1 VKNCH
6 LFVVAAMLLLAWIF
20 LPSGSYFRLLFA
32 QIAISALLAIA
43 FDVCLGF
50 GGMLTM
56 ATSLFFGL
64 AAYCFSYALQL
75 LPIDV
80 IGAIALTQAVVL
92 VVGAIVGALAVRLSG
107 PGFFVFTLLIVSVAQ
122 TVAQNWRQVTGGDD
136 GLALD
141 PSLFWMLGHRLT
153 PYGRYVLTLALFG
166 VGYFLTA
173 ALMRSP
179 FGTLLQGV
187 RDNAFRVELLGFN
200 ARAIK
205 LIAFCWGAML
215 AGLSGIGY
223 ALAIEHIHSGLF
235 AWTVSGQAMLWAFLG
250 GVGTL
255 LGPVIGAALVV
266 PFEDYAGSIVGY
278 PRIFTGALL
287 VLVVLTMRRAGLLGL
302 WAKLSSRSPPAVLTA
317 ATRER

>member
-1 VKNCH
+1 VKNSH
-6 LFVVAAMLLLAWIF
+6 LVIVAAMVLFALVF
-20 LPSGSYFRLLFA
+20 LPSASYFRLLFA

-56 ATSLFFGL
+56 ATALFFGL

-80 IGAIALTQAVVL
+80 LGAIAVTQAVVL

-107 PGFFVFTLLIVSVAQ
+107 PGFFVFTLLVVSVAQ
-122 TVAQNWRQVTGGDD
+122 TVAQNWREVTGGDD
-136 GLALD
+136 GLTLD
-141 PSLFWMLGHRLT
+141 PSLFSLLGHSLS
-153 PYGRYVLTLALFG
+153 PYGRYVLTLALFA
-166 VGYFLTA
+166 VGYVLTA
-173 ALMRSP
+173 ALTRSP

-205 LIAFCWGAML
+205 LIAFCWAAML
-215 AGLSGIGY
+215 AGLGGIGY

-255 LGPVIGAALVV
+255 LGPVIGAALIV
-266 PFEDYAGSIVGY
+266 PFEDYAGSLVGY
-278 PRIFTGALL
+278 PRIFTGILL
-287 VLVVLTMRRAGLLGL
+287 VLVVLTMRRAGLLGV
-302 WAKLSSRSPPAVLTA
+302 WAKVASRLQTTVLTTA
-317 ATRER
+317 ARER